1 MDLANIDISLQKLRF
16 KHKQF
21 FNSLSLQKQKLCEG
35 EKYMTKEVNR
45 EVQLTPRSPAILDY
59 VQKSLENEKSKLNT
73 VGGNNE
79 KECFLFPGSEVV
91 AQATYENDVSMDIE
105 MVINQSHFIQ

>member
-1 MDLANIDISLQKLRF
+1 MANTDISLKKIRF

-21 FNSLSLQKQKLCEG
+21 SNFLSLQKEKLCEG
-35 EKYMTKEVNR
+35 EQYMTKEVNR
-45 EVQLTPRSPAILDY
+45 EVQLTPRSQAILDY
-59 VQKSLENEKSKLNT
+59 VQKSLESDETGKLST

-79 KECFLFPGSEVV
+79 KKCFFFPESEVV
-91 AQATYENDVSMDIE
+91 AQASYESDVSMDIE